1 MNAVFQEKL
10 DNMLRQGR
18 EEGCFPSAACA
29 IGVKDEVL
37 AESFVGEAPLPGDA
51 PVDAHTRYDMASLS
65 KILGPTMIALKALED
80 GTLKL
85 DDTVGGEFPFAP
97 ADKRDI
103 TVKMLMTHTGG
114 LYPDFKLEQLID
126 TPDKTLE
133 CILNHPL
140 QQAPGTVPAYSCM
153 GYILLTK
160 MLEHPLWQALGSACE
175 RARIRPAG
183 HDRDRLLPA
192 RLRVRRDRGI
202 QKDRQAVD
210 WHSP

>member
-1 MNAVFQEKL
+1 M
-10 DNMLRQGR
+10 
-18 EEGCFPSAACA
+18 
-29 IGVKDEVL
+29 L

-140 QQAPGTVPAYSCM
+140 QQAPGTAPACPAWATYCSPRCWSTALASHWISSRTSAYS
-153 GYILLTK
+153 
-160 MLEHPLWQALGSACE
+160 
-175 RARIRPAG
+175 ARWA
-183 HDRDRLLPA
+183 
-192 RLRVRRDRGI
+192 
-202 QKDRQAVD
+202 
-210 WHSP
+210 